1 MENLKNPK
9 LQNKLISLAFDQ
21 AKINQGMT
29 STNPSVG
36 CVVEKNGTV
45 ISSGN
50 TSPGGR
56 PHAEFNALS
65 KNINFNNSN
74 IYITMEPCS
83 HFGKT
88 PPCIDLIKKKNIKK
102 VFFSVYDVDNRS
114 RKKSIEIF
122 KKFKISYKSKCLNN
136 YGMKFYQSYFLSHSN
151 GLPLIDAKI
160 AISKDF
166 YTKRIKSRWITNKKS
181 RNISHLLR
189 SMYDCIISTSKS
201 INDDNSLLNC
211 RINGL
216 EKKSPDLIII
226 DRKLSIKKNLKIFN
240 EEINRKI
247 VIFTT
252 NNNQKKISF
261 LKRKNIKVYILK
273 SLNNNND
280 YNTFFLMLKKLKYN
294 RLFIETGLTF
304 LNFLIKNSFIN
315 YIFLFKSNIELKKN
329 GLNNSNNNLI
339 KKIKLKNKIKV
350 YLQEDILYKER
361 LK

>member
-21 AKINQGMT
+21 AKINQGTT

-122 KKFKISYKSKCLNN
+122 KKFKISYKSKCLKN
-136 YGMKFYQSYFLSHSN
+136 YGIKFYQSYFLSHSN

-240 EEINRKI
+240 KEINRKI

-273 SLNNNND
+273 SLNNYND

>member
-21 AKINQGMT
+21 AKINQGTT

-136 YGMKFYQSYFLSHSN
+136 YGIKFYQSYFLSHSN

-240 EEINRKI
+240 KEINRKI

-273 SLNNNND
+273 SLNNYND

>member
-21 AKINQGMT
+21 AKINQGTT

-88 PPCIDLIKKKNIKK
+88 PPCIDLIKKKKIKK

-136 YGMKFYQSYFLSHSN
+136 YGIKFYQSYFLSHSN

-240 EEINRKI
+240 KEINRKI

-273 SLNNNND
+273 SLNNYND

>member
-1 MENLKNPK
+1 
-9 LQNKLISLAFDQ
+9 
-21 AKINQGMT
+21 
-29 STNPSVG
+29 
-36 CVVEKNGTV
+36 
-45 ISSGN
+45 
-50 TSPGGR
+50 
-56 PHAEFNALS
+56 
-65 KNINFNNSN
+65 
-74 IYITMEPCS
+74 MEPCS

-136 YGMKFYQSYFLSHSN
+136 YGIKFYQSYFLSHSN

-240 EEINRKI
+240 KEINRKI

-273 SLNNNND
+273 SLNNYND

>member
-21 AKINQGMT
+21 AKINQGTT

-88 PPCIDLIKKKNIKK
+88 PPCIDLIKKKKIKK

-136 YGMKFYQSYFLSHSN
+136 YGIKFYQSYFLSHSN

-226 DRKLSIKKNLKIFN
+226 DRKLSIKKNLDIFN
-240 EEINRKI
+240 KEINRKI

-273 SLNNNND
+273 SLNNYND

>member
-1 MENLKNPK
+1 
-9 LQNKLISLAFDQ
+9 
-21 AKINQGMT
+21 
-29 STNPSVG
+29 
-36 CVVEKNGTV
+36 
-45 ISSGN
+45 
-50 TSPGGR
+50 
-56 PHAEFNALS
+56 
-65 KNINFNNSN
+65 
-74 IYITMEPCS
+74 
-83 HFGKT
+83 
-88 PPCIDLIKKKNIKK
+88 
-102 VFFSVYDVDNRS
+102 
-114 RKKSIEIF
+114 
-122 KKFKISYKSKCLNN
+122 
-136 YGMKFYQSYFLSHSN
+136 
-151 GLPLIDAKI
+151 
-160 AISKDF
+160 
-166 YTKRIKSRWITNKKS
+166 
-181 RNISHLLR
+181 
-189 SMYDCIISTSKS
+189 MYDCIISTSKS

-240 EEINRKI
+240 KEINRKI

-273 SLNNNND
+273 SLNNYND